1 MQTFTE
7 YSAIPPR
14 SAYLGSEY
22 PDGSQTEELA
32 DLIDRALDP
41 IKYRDPEGTAHYFDR
56 IE

>member
-1 MQTFTE
+1 MDTLTR
-7 YSAIPPR
+7 YDAIPPR

-41 IKYRDPEGTAHYFDR
+41 IIYRDPEGNRHYFDR
-56 IE
+56 IQ

>member
-1 MQTFTE
+1 MQTLTH
-7 YSAIPPR
+7 YADIPPR

-41 IKYRDPEGTAHYFDR
+41 IVYKDDQGTRHYFDR

>member
-7 YSAIPPR
+7 YNQIPPQ

-41 IKYRDPEGTAHYFDR
+41 IRYRDPEGTAHYFDR
-56 IE
+56 IQ